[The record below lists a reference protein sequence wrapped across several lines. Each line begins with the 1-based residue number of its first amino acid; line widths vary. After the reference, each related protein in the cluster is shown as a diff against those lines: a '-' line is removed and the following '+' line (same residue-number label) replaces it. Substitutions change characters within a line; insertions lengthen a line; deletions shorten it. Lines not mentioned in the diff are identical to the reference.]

1 MKYSGKI
8 GFWIDDLEVRPGVY
22 MSDIVERS
30 YTGDILRNSQ
40 RWNSTE
46 HINKNVTIS
55 NKISIISDLYLNE
68 HLSSVKYIEW
78 MGTKW
83 GVSSIEINYPRIT
96 FEIGEV
102 YNGIDGREET

>member
-22 MSDIVERS
+22 KSDIVERV

-40 RWNSTE
+40 RWNNTE
-46 HINKNVTIS
+46 HINKNITIS
-55 NKISIISDLYLNE
+55 NKVSIIADLYLNE
-68 HLSSVKYIEW
+68 HLSSIKYIEW

-83 GVSSIEINYPRIT
+83 CVSSIDINYPRIT
-96 FEIGEV
+96 LEIGEV